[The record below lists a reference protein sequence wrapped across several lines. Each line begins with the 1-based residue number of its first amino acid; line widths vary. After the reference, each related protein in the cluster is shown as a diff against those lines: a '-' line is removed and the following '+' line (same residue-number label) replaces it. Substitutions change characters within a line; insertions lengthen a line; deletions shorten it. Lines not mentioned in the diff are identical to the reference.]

1 MKKAAGTTRL
11 IDGRRYGYVTRIEAS
26 SSSLLMVNVSIVA
39 GWGNAE
45 FEYPA
50 EDAPRIGDRI
60 VIDIGDN
67 LGPQS

>member
-1 MKKAAGTTRL
+1 
-11 IDGRRYGYVTRIEAS
+11 
-26 SSSLLMVNVSIVA
+26 MVNVSIVA